1 MYQFSKLINCYRFV
15 IYAENCICKDKL
27 VENPKI
33 LVQEVI
39 ENRHIFKTTSLFF
52 LLQDL
57 QEFLR
62 EDLMYKPY
70 PYDVR
75 TMR

>member
-1 MYQFSKLINCYRFV
+1 M
-15 IYAENCICKDKL
+15 
-27 VENPKI
+27 